1 MKCHTDML
9 FTLLAS
15 GLCPTPGAG
24 GGDAYTVQQK
34 NTQLTSSSKAGSTLQ
49 RSTLLPALPNHQ
61 QPEVLQGDTWF
72 PASLST
78 QHDINC
84 VLTQQPGKLRSK
96 DIKVGCPTAACY
108 AEQ

>member
-1 MKCHTDML
+1 MVAL
-9 FTLLAS
+9 
-15 GLCPTPGAG
+15 GLRPTAGAG

-34 NTQLTSSSKAGSTLQ
+34 QTQLTSSSRAGSTLQ
-49 RSTLLPALPNHQ
+49 RSTLLPALPNRQ

-84 VLTQQPGKLRSK
+84 VLTQQPGKLRTK
-96 DIKVGCPTAACY
+96 DIKVSCKTAACF

>member
-1 MKCHTDML
+1 LLVNCAHT
-9 FTLLAS
+9 A
-15 GLCPTPGAG
+15 GAG

-34 NTQLTSSSKAGSTLQ
+34 QQRQQQRQQQSLNGSKASSTLQ
-49 RSTLLPALPNHQ
+49 RSTLLPALPNRQ

-84 VLTQQPGKLRSK
+84 VLTQQPGKLRTK
-96 DIKVGCPTAACY
+96 DIKVSLVAQSAGG
-108 AEQ
+108 